1 MGFSSKI
8 EGNKNQDLFFR
19 SEVKTSTVSSNGRDV
34 QDDIEKKLS
43 DLYPNFGID
52 LNIIENSD
60 ENGMKFA
67 FNIRKV
73 SVYVIVVLSKILC
86 SKNAL

>member
-1 MGFSSKI
+1 MISGFSSKTKI
-8 EGNKNQDLFFR
+8 NQDILFC

-43 DLYPNFGID
+43 DMYPNFGID

-73 SVYVIVVLSKILC
+73 TL
-86 SKNAL
+86 

>member
-1 MGFSSKI
+1 M
-8 EGNKNQDLFFR
+8 
-19 SEVKTSTVSSNGRDV
+19 KTSTVSSNGRDV

-73 SVYVIVVLSKILC
+73 SYLLFYPNFYKSKY
-86 SKNAL
+86 ALYT

>member
-1 MGFSSKI
+1 MGY
-8 EGNKNQDLFFR
+8 FFD
-19 SEVKTSTVSSNGRDV
+19 SEVKTSTVSSNGIDV

-43 DLYPNFGID
+43 DLYPDFGID

-73 SVYVIVVLSKILC
+73 S
-86 SKNAL
+86 

>member
-1 MGFSSKI
+1 MKKVRNILSSMQEEI
-8 EGNKNQDLFFR
+8 RNCILINLRQFN

-73 SVYVIVVLSKILC
+73 SLYNSIL
-86 SKNAL
+86 

>member
-1 MGFSSKI
+1 M
-8 EGNKNQDLFFR
+8 
-19 SEVKTSTVSSNGRDV
+19 KTSTVSSNV
-34 QDDIEKKLS
+34 IDDIEKTLS
-43 DLYPNFGID
+43 NLYPDFGID

-73 SVYVIVVLSKILC
+73 I
-86 SKNAL
+86 

>member
-1 MGFSSKI
+1 M
-8 EGNKNQDLFFR
+8 
-19 SEVKTSTVSSNGRDV
+19 KTSTVSSNGRDV

-73 SVYVIVVLSKILC
+73 I
-86 SKNAL
+86 

>member
-1 MGFSSKI
+1 M
-8 EGNKNQDLFFR
+8 
-19 SEVKTSTVSSNGRDV
+19 KTSTVSSNGRDV